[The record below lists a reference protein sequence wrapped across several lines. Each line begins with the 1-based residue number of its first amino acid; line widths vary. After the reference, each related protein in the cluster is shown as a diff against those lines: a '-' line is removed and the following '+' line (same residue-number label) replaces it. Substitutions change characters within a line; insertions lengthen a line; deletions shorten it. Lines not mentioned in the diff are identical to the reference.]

1 MESGLCA
8 AAFAVLAAALYA
20 INTPLSK
27 LFLQSVGKFTMA
39 ALLYLGAGIGMA
51 IWIACSKSLGIK
63 EKKKWLTQ
71 DDLPFTIMMI
81 LLDIAAPVLLMY
93 GIARTEA
100 SSVSLLNNFEIVATT
115 LVALFVFKEAVSIRL
130 WIAIALA
137 TISSVILAYSGKG
150 AFSFNIGSL
159 FVLAATICWGF
170 ENNCTRMLSSKS
182 SEEIVM
188 VKGCFSGLGSL
199 VVAFLAGEDIPTFS
213 VILKVMLLGF
223 VSYGLSINF
232 YIMAQ
237 SRLGAAKTSAYY
249 SIAPFIGVALSFLLL
264 KENPSV
270 RFFVALAIMV
280 AGTAFMVLDTLI
292 SAGPTLEE
300 TNEKG

>member
-8 AAFAVLAAALYA
+8 AAFAVLAAALYS

-100 SSVSLLNNFEIVATT
+100 SNVSLLNNFEIVATT
-115 LVALFVFKEAVSIRL
+115 LVALFVFKEAVSLRL
-130 WIAIALA
+130 WIAIILA
-137 TISSVILAYSGKG
+137 TLSSAILAYSDKG
-150 AFSFNIGSL
+150 AFSFNTGSL
-159 FVLAATICWGF
+159 FVIAATICWGF
-170 ENNCTRMLSSKS
+170 ENNSTRMLSSKS

-199 VVAFLAGEDIPTFS
+199 ILAFIAKEEMPAFS
-213 VILKVMLLGF
+213 MVLKVMLLGF

-264 KENPSV
+264 KENPSI
-270 RFFVALAIMV
+270 RFFAALAIMA
-280 AGTAFMVLDTLI
+280 AGTAFMVSDTLV
-292 SAGPTLEE
+292 ADRPALGGKE
-300 TNEKG
+300 